1 MRSLLR
7 SLAAEGRTVL
17 LSSHVLSEVQQT
29 VDDVV
34 VIRHGRVVFDGELST
49 LEAPTTRV
57 RVDAA
62 DRAAL
67 TDALTRAGATV
78 ELGSAGL
85 AVLGLDVAR
94 TGEVARDAGL
104 ALTHLSDESDGL
116 ESVFL
121 ALTADDV
128 AASPPPEGGWA
139 PPSAAAAEGS
149 AA

>member
-1 MRSLLR
+1 
-7 SLAAEGRTVL
+7 
-17 LSSHVLSEVQQT
+17 
-29 VDDVV
+29 V
-34 VIRHGRVVFDGELST
+34 VIRHGRVVFDGPLAT
-49 LEAPTTRV
+49 LESGTSRV
-57 RVDAA
+57 RVDTA

-78 ELGSAGL
+78 ELGSGGL
-85 AVLGLDVAR
+85 TVLGLDVAR

-121 ALTADDV
+121 SLTADD
-128 AASPPPEGGWA
+128 A
-139 PPSAAAAEGS
+139 PPAPAPVEGS